1 MLEVNFW
8 IAVLAAGVVSFLLKF
23 AGYVVPAGP
32 LEEPRVRRVTAVLPA
47 ALLASLVVL
56 QTFSTGRDLVL
67 DARAAGLVVAVVALV
82 CRAPFIV
89 VVVLAA
95 ATAAGLRALGWG

>member
-1 MLEVNFW
+1 MSVW
-8 IAVLAAGVVSFLLKF
+8 TAVLAAAGIAFATKF
-23 AGYVVPAGP
+23 AGYVVPP
-32 LEEPRVRRVTAVLPA
+32 QWLEEPRVRRLTAMLPV

-56 QTFSTGRDLVL
+56 QTFSSGQKLVL
-67 DARAAGLVVAVVALV
+67 DARAGGLVVAVVALV
-82 CRAPFIV
+82 LRAPFIV

>member
-1 MLEVNFW
+1 MTFW
-8 IAVLAAGVVSFLLKF
+8 FAVLAASGVAFATKF
-23 AGYVVPAGP
+23 AGYVVPPAA
-32 LEEPRVRRVTAVLPA
+32 LEQPRVKRLTGMLPV

-67 DARAAGLVVAVVALV
+67 DARAAGLLVAVLALV

-95 ATAAGLRALGWG
+95 GTAAGLRAWGWG

>member
-1 MLEVNFW
+1 MNTW
-8 IAVLAAGVVSFLLKF
+8 IAVLAAAGIAFATKF
-23 AGYVVPAGP
+23 AGYVVPPAW
-32 LEEPRVRRVTAVLPA
+32 LEEPRVARVTAMLPA

-56 QTFSTGRDLVL
+56 QTFSSGQELVL
-67 DARAAGLVVAVVALV
+67 DARAVGLGVAVVALI

-95 ATAAGLRALGWG
+95 ASAAGVRALGWG